1 MRSIIKALA
10 TMQNSIRVKIKI
22 NHSEVELTVPHKE
35 IEYNNTFQL
44 RLEYIRDFFIVPTIQ
59 ELKKENYDS

>member
-1 MRSIIKALA
+1 
-10 TMQNSIRVKIKI
+10 MQNSIRVKIKI

-44 RLEYIRDFFIVPTIQ
+44 RLEYIKPIIKEIIQ